1 MLSSALERSPMA
13 KTDPTVIS
21 EFKAA
26 LNEAYGDRVARAVL
40 YGSRA
45 RGNAKTDSDYDIAVF
60 LKDLDNPAD
69 EFYPL
74 AAIQIELLARTGAF
88 IRAMPFAAGSWDHP
102 SSPLMYEIRKDG
114 LDL

>member
-1 MLSSALERSPMA
+1 MAKIDRTVILEFKSAL
-13 KTDPTVIS
+13 KQ
-21 EFKAA
+21 
-26 LNEAYGDRVARAVL
+26 AYGERIERAVL

-45 RGNAKTDSDYDIAVF
+45 RGDARRDSDYDIAVF
-60 LKDLDNPAD
+60 LKDLNNPAD

>member
-1 MLSSALERSPMA
+1 MA
-13 KTDPTVIS
+13 KADPTVIA

-26 LNEAYGDRVARAVL
+26 LKEAYGDRIERVVL

-45 RGNAKTDSDYDIAVF
+45 RGDATGDSDYDIAVF
-60 LKDLDNPAD
+60 LRDLDSPAD

-74 AAIQIELLARTGAF
+74 AAIQIKLLDKTGAF
-88 IRAMPFAAGSWDHP
+88 IHAMPFAAGYWDHP
-102 SSPLMYEIRKDG
+102 SSPLMYEVRKDG